1 MNEPVKYITIGSY
14 ISYDTVWMLPE
25 SEKSANKVMNIYG
38 PSNSKDKLVNPVS
51 LLKAVAPEEEYLSKG
66 SVIPEVSLQDVENFI
81 KGSAFIMITLSA
93 DRERN
98 YTEAKEVIRLAQKL
112 KVPFHI
118 IIAKPPVQ
126 FLKDDIMDIK
136 NKEIEAM
143 TQNVTKDDVY
153 SLFNTLPRDTPTAD
167 AFNQVS
173 KKLAFIMQEII
184 KEKLERR

>member
-1 MNEPVKYITIGSY
+1 MNNPVKYITIGSY
-14 ISYDTVWMLPE
+14 ISYDAVWMFPE
-25 SEKSANKVMNIYG
+25 SEKNNNKVMNIYG

-51 LLKAVAPEEEYLSKG
+51 LIKALALEEEYFSKG
-66 SVIPEVSLQDVENFI
+66 SVIPEVNLQDVENFI
-81 KGSAFIMITLSA
+81 KGSAFLIIALSP

-98 YTEAKEVIRLAQKL
+98 YIEAKEVIKLAQKL

-126 FLKDDIMDIK
+126 FLGDDIIDMK

-143 TQNVTKDDVY
+143 TENITKDNVY
-153 SLFNTLPRDTPTAD
+153 SLFDTIPPNTPTAD
-167 AFNQVS
+167 VFNQIS
-173 KKLAFIMQEII
+173 KKLAFLIQKII